1 VSLSGEIKE
10 MRAEIKEDLLRVHE
24 RIDQIQGGVHAL
36 QNDRAWVRGVAAAL
50 IAVAGVLGGA
60 AGWALRVERAASYVE
75 AREHGSAGA
84 GRP

>member
-1 VSLSGEIKE
+1 MRQEIKD
-10 MRAEIKEDLLRVHE
+10 DLLRVHE
-24 RIDQIQGGVHAL
+24 RIDQLQSGVHTL

-75 AREHGSAGA
+75 DRDHAGA
-84 GRP
+84 DRGRP